1 MGSLLLFNP
10 ENDSALACG
19 SEFYTAPANALLLRE
34 AGAVLPF
41 WYGNA
46 GDYVIAP
53 LSARDWLGQI
63 KQEFDIKPDF
73 YNEQSSVYENVAVWG
88 WSNAVHHQL
97 LDLGINKD
105 KLPSKE
111 TLQHIREL
119 SHRRL
124 TIKVYENLKATLDIK
139 MPETPVEAFTL
150 DEVEN
155 YIDTHASCYVKS
167 PWSSSGRGVVGSYIA
182 SKAELLRRSKG
193 VIRRQGSIMCEAGLN
208 KVKDFAMLFYS
219 DGKTV
224 KQIGYSDF
232 FIEKDTA
239 YSGNILANDEV
250 IENNLTKYISKQY
263 LIDIA
268 LALETIYTELIAPH
282 YKGYFGTDM
291 MIYEDNNKYA
301 IAPCIEVNLR
311 MTMGVVAWIWNNRYM
326 TTGVQGKLKIE
337 RGCIDE
343 SKLIYKVENGKLLKG
358 KMLLTPPNPNFSISV
373 ETDN

>member
-34 AGAVLPF
+34 AGAMLPF
-41 WYGNA
+41 WYGNE
-46 GDYVIAP
+46 GDSVIAP
-53 LSARDWLGQI
+53 SISRQWIERI
-63 KQEFDIKPDF
+63 KSDFDIKPDF
-73 YNEQSSVYENVAVWG
+73 YAKDSSVYDDVTTWG
-88 WSNAVHHQL
+88 WSNAVYHQL
-97 LDLGINKD
+97 LDFGINKD

-124 TIKVYENLKATLDIK
+124 TIKVYENLKAKLDIK
-139 MPETPVEAFTL
+139 MPETPIEAFTL

-155 YIDTHASCYVKS
+155 YIDTHESCYIKS

-182 SKAELLRRSKG
+182 SKTELLRRSKG
-193 VIRRQGSIMCEAGLN
+193 VIRRQGSIMCEVGLN

-219 DGKTV
+219 DGKTA
-224 KQIGYSDF
+224 KKIGYSDF

-239 YSGNILANDEV
+239 YSGNILANDEI
-250 IENNLTKYISKQY
+250 IENNLTKYVSRQY

-268 LALETIYTELIAPH
+268 SALETIYTELIAPH

-291 MIYEDNNKYA
+291 LIYEDNNQYA

-326 TTGVQGKLKIE
+326 ATGVHGKLKIE
-337 RGCIDE
+337 RGAIEE
-343 SKLIYKVENGKLLKG
+343 SKLTYIVENGKLKKG
-358 KMLLTPPNPNFSISV
+358 KILLTPPNPHFSILV
-373 ETDN
+373 ETEY

>member
-34 AGAVLPF
+34 AGSVLPF
-41 WYGNA
+41 WYGNV
-46 GDYVIAP
+46 GDLVIAP
-53 LSARDWLGQI
+53 SSSRRWIERLKTD
-63 KQEFDIKPDF
+63 FDIKPDF
-73 YNEQSSVYENVAVWG
+73 YENSSAYEDVTAWG

-124 TIKVYENLKATLDIK
+124 TIKVNENLKATLDIK

-193 VIRRQGSIMCEAGLN
+193 VIRRQGSIMCEVGLN

-219 DGKTV
+219 DGKEV

-232 FIEKDTA
+232 FIDKDTA
-239 YSGNILANDEV
+239 YSGNILACDEV
-250 IENNLTKYISKQY
+250 IENNLAKYVSRKT
-263 LIDIA
+263 LANIA
-268 LALETIYTELIAPH
+268 NTLENIYTELIAPH

-291 MIYEDNNKYA
+291 MIHEDNNKYE

-326 TTGVQGKLKIE
+326 ATGVQGKLKIE

-373 ETDN
+373 ETDY